1 MPDNSNIDQS
11 LFQRISEGDEG
22 AFGILFNT
30 ALSTLEPFIR
40 KMVKSPDIAKEVI
53 QSTFLRVWLSRDKLA
68 EVEHP
73 KAWLYKVAANEC
85 YTFMRKEATE
95 YRLRETAITTENEPD
110 TVTKRLTL
118 KELHAIIEEAVM
130 LLSPQRRRIYQMS
143 RNQGMK
149 IPEIATALDLSPSS
163 VKNALVFSLKA
174 IREHLRRNGHA
185 IPIVYLVFVCGL
197 KIFLDK

>member
-1 MPDNSNIDQS
+1 MHDSIYIDKS
-11 LFQRISEGDEG
+11 LFQRISEGDEA

-30 ALSTLEPFIR
+30 SLITLEPFIR
-40 KMVKSPDIAKEVI
+40 KMVKSPESAKEVI
-53 QSTFLRVWLSRDKLA
+53 QATFLRVWLSRDKLTGID
-68 EVEHP
+68 HP

-85 YTFMRKEATE
+85 YTYLKKEATE
-95 YRLRETAITTENEPD
+95 YRLRGTIAVAETETD
-110 TVTKRLTL
+110 TATRRLTL

-143 RNQGMK
+143 RNRGMK
-149 IPEIATALDLSPSS
+149 IPEIAAELDLSPSS

-185 IPIVYLVFVCGL
+185 IPLVYL
-197 KIFLDK
+197 IFICK